1 MGFIVVYKHISLTGE
16 ELCIVKLL
24 IIFWICFK
32 LRRRNLHTNIGAIM
46 YLYSKQ
52 WYTKLLGVIIFRLER
67 FGKNWTL
74 LLHNILKKNT
84 ISLLI
89 IIYSKLFACEVN
101 TGSCIHLQPIS
112 LKQYVLPKISSI
124 VVLDRT
130 QMSNSLATC
139 KGLFDLSSAA
149 RLSRRAGKGSW

>member
-1 MGFIVVYKHISLTGE
+1 MVYQITWGHSIYTWKVWQKLDTFIAE
-16 ELCIVKLL
+16 
-24 IIFWICFK
+24 
-32 LRRRNLHTNIGAIM
+32 
-46 YLYSKQ
+46 YSKKQ
-52 WYTKLLGVIIFRLER
+52 
-67 FGKNWTL
+67 
-74 LLHNILKKNT
+74 T

-149 RLSRRAGKGSW
+149 RLSRRAGKGSWWIQCKTILQKSAVNWISELFQLAENSELRWTCFRTIATWVGFTDTNAL